1 MAQFFIHRPIFAWVI
16 ALVIMLAGIL
26 TLTKMPI
33 AQYPTIAPPTVT
45 ISATYPGASA
55 STVENTVTQII
66 EQQMNGL
73 DGLRYIS
80 SNSAGNGQASIQL
93 NFEQG
98 VDPDIAQV
106 QVQNKLQSATALLPE
121 DVQRQGVKVTKS
133 GASFLQVLAF
143 YSESD
148 SLSADDIKDY
158 VNSNISEPLS
168 RVAGVGEVQV
178 FGGSYAMRIW
188 LDPAK
193 LTSLGITPSDVAAAI
208 RAQNSQVAVGQLGG
222 APSIEGQVLNATVN
236 AQSMLT
242 TPEQFKNIFLRNT
255 SDGAQVRLGDV
266 ARVELGADTYQ
277 FDSKFNGKPA
287 GGVAIKLATGANAL
301 DTSEAVEA
309 RMVELR
315 KNYPTGMKDK
325 LAFDTTPFIKISIE
339 SVVHTLIEAII
350 LVFFVM
356 FLFLQNWRATII
368 PTMAVPVVVLG
379 TFAIINIFGFSIN
392 TLTMFAMVLAIG
404 LLVDDAIVVV
414 ENVERVMQED
424 HLDPVA
430 ATELSMKQI
439 TGALIGMTS
448 VLTAVFVPMSFF
460 GGTTGVIYRQFS
472 ITLVTAMVLSLV
484 VAVTFTPAL
493 CATILKQHNPNKK
506 PSNNIFA
513 RFFRW
518 FNAAF
523 DRTAEKYQTGVNFM
537 THHKLFSGIV
547 YAAVIGV
554 LVVLFKMLPSSFLPE
569 EDQGVVM
576 TLVQLPP
583 NATLDR
589 TDKVINTMTHYFME
603 NEKASVESVFSV
615 SGFSFTGIGQNAGLA
630 FVKLKDWEKRTTPEQ
645 QIGSLIQRGMAL
657 NMIAKDASYV
667 MPLQLPAM
675 PELGVTA
682 GFNFQ
687 LKASAGQSHEQLL
700 AARNTILGLAAQDKR
715 LAGVRPN
722 GQEDT
727 PQYQINIDQAQAGA
741 MGVSIADI
749 NSTMSMAWGGSYIN
763 DFIDR
768 GRVKKV
774 YVQGE
779 AHARMMPEDLNKWY
793 VRNNKGE
800 MIPFS
805 SFATGT
811 WTYGSPRLERY
822 NGIASMNIQG
832 SPAPGT
838 SSGDAML
845 AMEEIVAKLPSMGL
859 QGFDYEWTGLSL
871 EERES
876 GSQAP
881 FLYALSLLIVFLCL
895 AALYESWSVPFSILL
910 VVPLGV
916 VGAIILTMFG
926 HTGLFGGI
934 TLFGRTYFAP
944 DANLSNNIYF
954 QVALI
959 AVIGLSAK
967 NAILIVEF
975 AKELQEK
982 GESLFD
988 ATLHAAKMRLRP
1000 IIMTTLAFG
1009 FGVLPLALS
1018 SGAGAGSQHSVG
1030 YGVLGGVITSTLL
1043 GIFFIPVFFV
1053 WVRSIFKYKPKNQ
1066 NLQEHKS

>member
-16 ALVIMLAGIL
+16 ALVIMLAGVI
-26 TLTKMPI
+26 TLTNMPV

-55 STVENTVTQII
+55 QTVENTVTQII

-80 SNSAGNGQASIQL
+80 SNSAGNGQASINL

-98 VDPDIAQV
+98 IDPDIAQV

-133 GASFLQVLAF
+133 GASFMQVVAF
-143 YSESD
+143 YSPDE
-148 SLSADDIKDY
+148 SLSASDIKDY

-193 LTSLGITPSDVAAAI
+193 MTSLQITPSDVATAI
-208 RAQNSQVAVGQLGG
+208 NAQNSQVAVGQLGG
-222 APSIEGQVLNATVN
+222 APSIQGQVLNATVN
-236 AQSMLT
+236 AQSMLQ
-242 TPEQFKNIFLRNT
+242 TPEQFRNIFLKNT
-255 SDGAQVRLGDV
+255 ASGAQVRLSDV
-266 ARVELGADTYQ
+266 ARVELGSDNYQ

-301 DTSEAVEA
+301 DTAAAVEK
-309 RMVELR
+309 RLSELR
-315 KNYPTGMKDK
+315 KNYPNGLKDQ
-325 LAFDTTPFIKISIE
+325 LAYDTTPFIELSIK
-339 SVVHTLIEAII
+339 SVVKTLIEAII
-350 LVFFVM
+350 LVFIVM

-368 PTMAVPVVVLG
+368 PTLAVPVVVLG
-379 TFAIINIFGFSIN
+379 TFAVINIFGFSIN

-414 ENVERVMQED
+414 ENVERVMQEE
-424 HLDPVA
+424 HLDPVV
-430 ATELSMKQI
+430 ATEKSMQQI
-439 TGALIGMTS
+439 SGALVGITS
-448 VLTAVFVPMSFF
+448 VLTAVFVPMAFF

-472 ITLVTAMVLSLV
+472 ITLVTAMILSLI
-484 VAVTFTPAL
+484 VALTFTPAL
-493 CATILKQHNPNKK
+493 CATLLKQHDANK
-506 PSNNIFA
+506 PESNNIFA

-518 FNAAF
+518 FNNSF
-523 DRTAEKYQTGVNFM
+523 EKLSVKYQGGVNRM
-537 THHKLFSGIV
+537 THHKVFSGVV
-547 YAAVIGV
+547 YLLVIAG
-554 LVVLFKMLPSSFLPE
+554 LVGLYKALPSSFLPD

-583 NATLDR
+583 SASLER
-589 TDKVINTMTHYFME
+589 TDKVITTMTDYFM
-603 NEKASVESVFSV
+603 NKEKEHVESIFTV
-615 SGFSFTGIGQNAGLA
+615 SGFSFTGVGQNAGLA
-630 FVKLKDWEKRTTPEQ
+630 FIKLKDWSERTTPES
-645 QIGSLIQRGMAL
+645 QIGAIIQRGMAL
-657 NMIAKDASYV
+657 NMIVKDASYI

-675 PELGVTA
+675 PELGVSA
-682 GFNFQ
+682 GFDIQ
-687 LKASAGQSHEQLL
+687 LKDASGQGHEKLI
-700 AARNTILGLAAQDKR
+700 AARNAILGMAAQDKR
-715 LAGVRPN
+715 LTGVRPN

-727 PQYQINIDQAQAGA
+727 PQYQISIDQAQAGA

-749 NSTMSMAWGGSYIN
+749 NTTMSMAWGGTYIN
-763 DFIDR
+763 DFVDR

-779 AHARMMPEDLNKWY
+779 ANARMMPEDLNKWY
-793 VRNNKGE
+793 VRNSSGT
-800 MIPFS
+800 MVPFS
-805 SFATGT
+805 AFATGE

-822 NGIASMNIQG
+822 NGVSSVNIQG
-832 SPAPGT
+832 TPAPGV
-838 SSGDAML
+838 SSGDAMI
-845 AMEEIVAKLPSMGL
+845 AMEEIIGKLPSMGL
-859 QGFDYEWTGLSL
+859 DGFDYEWTGLSL
-871 EERES
+871 EERDS
-876 GSQAP
+876 GSQTGP
-881 FLYALSLLIVFLCL
+881 LLILSMLIVFLCL
-895 AALYESWSVPFSILL
+895 SALYESWSIPVSVLL
-910 VVPLGV
+910 VVPLGII
-916 VGAIILTMFG
+916 GAFTLTWLGMIIKG
-926 HTGLFGGI
+926 D
-934 TLFGRTYFAP
+934 P
-944 DANLSNNIYF
+944 NLSFNIYF
-954 QVALI
+954 QVAI
-959 AVIGLSAK
+959 VAVIGLSAK

-982 GESLFD
+982 GEDLFD

-1018 SGAGAGSQHSVG
+1018 AGAGAGSQHSVG
-1030 YGVLGGVITSTLL
+1030 YGVLGGVISSTLL

-1053 WVRSIFKYKPKNQ
+1053 WIRSIFKYKPKKQNNQ
-1066 NLQEHKS
+1066 EQTS

>member
-26 TLTKMPI
+26 TLTKMPV
-33 AQYPTIAPPTVT
+33 AQYPTISPPSVT

-55 STVENTVTQII
+55 QTVENTVTQII

-80 SNSAGNGQASIQL
+80 SNSAGNGQASINL

-98 VDPDIAQV
+98 IDPDIAQV

-121 DVQRQGVKVTKS
+121 DVQRQGLKVTKS
-133 GASFLQVLAF
+133 GASFMQVLAF
-143 YSESD
+143 YSPD
-148 SLSADDIKDY
+148 GSLSAADIKDY

-193 LTSLGITPSDVAAAI
+193 MTSLQITPSDVATAI
-208 RAQNSQVAVGQLGG
+208 NAQNSQVAVGQLGG
-222 APSIEGQVLNATVN
+222 APSVQGQVLNATVN
-236 AQSMLT
+236 AQSMLQ
-242 TPEQFKNIFLRNT
+242 TPEQFRNIFLKNT
-255 SDGAQVRLGDV
+255 ASGAQVRLGDV
-266 ARVELGADTYQ
+266 ARVELGSDNYQ
-277 FDSKFNGKPA
+277 FDSKFNGKAA

-301 DTSEAVEA
+301 DTAAAVEK
-309 RMVELR
+309 RLSELR
-315 KNYPTGMKDK
+315 KNYPNGLKDQ
-325 LAFDTTPFIKISIE
+325 LAYDTTPFIKLSIE
-339 SVVHTLIEAII
+339 SVVHTLIEAVV
-350 LVFFVM
+350 LVFIVM

-368 PTMAVPVVVLG
+368 PTLAVPVVVLG
-379 TFAIINIFGFSIN
+379 TFAVINIFGFSIN

-414 ENVERVMQED
+414 ENVERVMQEE

-430 ATELSMKQI
+430 ATEKSMQQI
-439 TGALIGMTS
+439 SGALVGITS
-448 VLTAVFVPMSFF
+448 VLTAVFVPMAFF
-460 GGTTGVIYRQFS
+460 AGTTGVIYRQFS
-472 ITLVTAMVLSLV
+472 ITLVTAMILSLI
-484 VAVTFTPAL
+484 VALTFTPAL
-493 CATILKQHNPNKK
+493 CATLLKQHDPNKAE
-506 PSNNIFA
+506 SNNIFA

-518 FNAAF
+518 FNSSF
-523 DRTAEKYQTGVNFM
+523 EKLSVKYQGGVNRM
-537 THHKLFSGIV
+537 THHKVFSGVV
-547 YAAVIGV
+547 YLLVIAG
-554 LVVLFKMLPSSFLPE
+554 LVGLYKALPSSFLPD

-583 NATLDR
+583 SASLER
-589 TDKVINTMTHYFME
+589 TDKVITTMTDYFM
-603 NEKASVESVFSV
+603 NKEKEHVESIFTV
-615 SGFSFTGIGQNAGLA
+615 SGFSFTGVGQNAGLA
-630 FVKLKDWEKRTTPEQ
+630 FIKLKDWSERTTPES
-645 QIGSLIQRGMAL
+645 QIGAIIQRGMAL
-657 NMIAKDASYV
+657 NMIVKDASYI

-675 PELGVTA
+675 PELGVSA
-682 GFNFQ
+682 GFDIQ
-687 LKASAGQSHEQLL
+687 LKDASGQGHEKLI
-700 AARNTILGLAAQDKR
+700 AARNAILGMAAQDKR

-727 PQYQINIDQAQAGA
+727 PQYQISIDQAQAGA

-749 NSTMSMAWGGSYIN
+749 NTTMSMAWGGSYIN
-763 DFIDR
+763 DFVDR

-779 AHARMMPEDLNKWY
+779 ANARMMPEDLNKWY
-793 VRNNKGE
+793 VRNSSGT
-800 MIPFS
+800 MVPFS
-805 SFATGT
+805 AFATGE

-822 NGIASMNIQG
+822 NGVSSVNIQG
-832 SPAPGT
+832 TPAPGV

-845 AMEEIVAKLPSMGL
+845 AMEEIIGKLPSMGL

-871 EERES
+871 EERDS
-876 GSQAP
+876 GNQTAP
-881 FLYALSLLIVFLCL
+881 LLVLSMLIVFLCL
-895 AALYESWSVPFSILL
+895 AALYESWSIPVSVLL
-910 VVPLGV
+910 VVPLGIL
-916 VGAIILTMFG
+916 GAFALTWLGMIIKG
-926 HTGLFGGI
+926 D
-934 TLFGRTYFAP
+934 P
-944 DANLSNNIYF
+944 NLSFNIYF
-954 QVALI
+954 QVAI
-959 AVIGLSAK
+959 VAVIGLSAK

-975 AKELQEK
+975 AKELQEQ
-982 GESLFD
+982 GEDLFD

-1018 SGAGAGSQHSVG
+1018 TGAGAGSQHSVG
-1030 YGVLGGVITSTLL
+1030 FGVLGGVISSTLL

-1053 WVRSIFKYKPKNQ
+1053 WIRSIFKYKPKKQNNQ
-1066 NLQEHKS
+1066 EQTS

>member
-26 TLTKMPI
+26 TLSNMPI

-55 STVENTVTQII
+55 ETVENTVTQII

-80 SNSAGNGQASIQL
+80 SNSAGNGSASIAL

-121 DVQRQGVKVTKS
+121 DVQRQGVRVTKS

-143 YSESD
+143 YSPDGSM
-148 SLSADDIKDY
+148 SANDIKDY

-193 LTSLGITPSDVAAAI
+193 MASLQVTPSDIATAI
-208 RAQNSQVAVGQLGG
+208 RTQNAQVAVGQLGG
-222 APSIEGQVLNATVN
+222 APAIEGQVLNATVT
-236 AQSMLT
+236 AQSLLQ
-242 TPEQFKNIFLRNT
+242 TPEQFSNIFLKNT
-255 SDGAQVRLGDV
+255 ASGAQVRLGDV
-266 ARVELGADTYQ
+266 ARVELGADNYQ

-301 DTSEAVEA
+301 DTAQAVEE
-309 RMVELR
+309 RLKLLR
-315 KNYPTGMKDK
+315 PNYPQGMVDQ
-325 LAFDTTPFIKISIE
+325 LAFDTTPFIELSIK
-339 SVVHTLIEAII
+339 SVVKTLIEAII
-350 LVFFVM
+350 LVFLVM

-379 TFAIINIFGFSIN
+379 TFAVINMFGFSIN

-414 ENVERVMQED
+414 ENVERVMVEE

-430 ATELSMKQI
+430 ATEKSMKQI
-439 TGALIGMTS
+439 SGALIGITS
-448 VLTAVFVPMSFF
+448 VLSAVFVPMAFF

-472 ITLVTAMVLSLV
+472 VTLVTAMVLSLI
-484 VAVTFTPAL
+484 VALTFTPAL
-493 CATILKQHNPNKK
+493 CATMLKQHDPNK
-506 PSNNIFA
+506 PESNGLFA

-518 FNAAF
+518 FNRSF
-523 DRTAEKYQTGVNFM
+523 DKVSVKYQGGVNRM
-537 THHKLFSGIV
+537 THSKIFSGII
-547 YAAVIGV
+547 YGAV
-554 LVVLFKMLPSSFLPE
+554 LVVIVLLFQKLPSSFLPD

-583 NATLDR
+583 NASLER
-589 TDKVINTMTHYFME
+589 TDKVVSTMTNYFLE
-603 NEKASVESVFSV
+603 NEKEHVESVFSV
-615 SGFSFTGIGQNAGLA
+615 AGFSFTGVGQNAGLA
-630 FVKLKDWEKRTTPEQ
+630 FIKLKDWSERTSPESQ
-645 QIGSLIQRGMAL
+645 VGAIIQRGMAL
-657 NMIAKDASYV
+657 NMIVKDASYI

-675 PELGVTA
+675 PELGVSA
-682 GFNFQ
+682 GFNLQ
-687 LKASAGQSHEQLL
+687 LKDASGQGHEKLTM
-700 AARNTILGLAAQDKR
+700 ARNIILGEAAKDPR

-727 PQYQINIDQAQAGA
+727 PQYRVIVDHAQAGA
-741 MGVSIADI
+741 LGVSIAEI
-749 NSTMSMAWGGSYIN
+749 NSTMGMAWGGSYIN

-779 AHARMMPEDLNKWY
+779 AGSRMMPEDLDQWY
-793 VRNNKGE
+793 VRNNRGE
-800 MIPFS
+800 MVPFS
-805 SFATGT
+805 AFATGE

-822 NGIASMNIQG
+822 NGVSSMNIQG
-832 SPAPGT
+832 TPAPGV
-838 SSGDAML
+838 SSGDAMV
-845 AMEEIVAKLPSMGL
+845 AMEEIIAKLPDMGL

-876 GSQAP
+876 GDQAP

-895 AALYESWSVPFSILL
+895 AALYESWSIPFSVLL
-910 VVPLGV
+910 VVPLGI
-916 VGAIILTMFG
+916 VGALFLTFSGMV
-926 HTGLFGGI
+926 LFQN
-934 TLFGRTYFAP
+934 P
-944 DANLSNNIYF
+944 NLSNNIYF
-954 QVALI
+954 QVAII

-982 GESLFD
+982 GEDLFE

-1030 YGVLGGVITSTLL
+1030 YGVLGGVISSTLL
-1043 GIFFIPVFFV
+1043 GIFFIPVFYV
-1053 WVRSIFKYKPKNQ
+1053 WIRSIFKYKPKQQ
-1066 NLQEHKS
+1066 NHQEHVS

>member
-26 TLTKMPI
+26 TLTKMPV

-55 STVENTVTQII
+55 QTVENTVTQII

-80 SNSAGNGQASIQL
+80 SNSAGNGQASINL

-98 VDPDIAQV
+98 IDPDIAQV

-133 GASFLQVLAF
+133 GASFMQVLAF
-143 YSESD
+143 YSPD
-148 SLSADDIKDY
+148 GSLSAADIKDY

-168 RVAGVGEVQV
+168 RVAGVGELQV

-193 LTSLGITPSDVAAAI
+193 MTSLQVTPTDIAAAI
-208 RAQNSQVAVGQLGG
+208 NAQNSQVAVGQLGG
-222 APSIEGQVLNATVN
+222 APSVQGQVLNATVN
-236 AQSMLT
+236 AQSMLQ
-242 TPEQFKNIFLRNT
+242 TPEQFRNIFLKNT
-255 SDGAQVRLGDV
+255 ASGAQVRLGDV
-266 ARVELGADTYQ
+266 ARVELGSDNYQ
-277 FDSKFNGKPA
+277 FDSKFNGKAA

-301 DTSEAVEA
+301 DTAAAVEE
-309 RMVELR
+309 RLNELR
-315 KNYPTGMKDK
+315 KNYPDGLKDQ
-325 LAFDTTPFIKISIE
+325 LAYDTTPFIKLSIE
-339 SVVHTLIEAII
+339 SVVHTLIEAVV
-350 LVFFVM
+350 LVFIVM

-368 PTMAVPVVVLG
+368 PTLAVPVVVLG
-379 TFAIINIFGFSIN
+379 TFAVINIFGFSIN

-414 ENVERVMQED
+414 ENVERVMQEE

-430 ATELSMKQI
+430 ATEKSMQQI
-439 TGALIGMTS
+439 SGALVGITS
-448 VLTAVFVPMSFF
+448 VLTAVFVPMAFF
-460 GGTTGVIYRQFS
+460 AGTTGVIYRQFS
-472 ITLVTAMVLSLV
+472 ITLVTAMILSLI
-484 VAVTFTPAL
+484 VALTFTPAL
-493 CATILKQHNPNKK
+493 CATLLKQHDANK
-506 PSNNIFA
+506 PESNNIFA

-518 FNAAF
+518 FNSSF
-523 DRTAEKYQTGVNFM
+523 EKLSVKYQGGVNRM
-537 THHKLFSGIV
+537 THHKVFSGVV
-547 YAAVIGV
+547 YLLVIAG
-554 LVVLFKMLPSSFLPE
+554 LVGLYKALPSSFLPD

-583 NATLDR
+583 SASLER
-589 TDKVINTMTHYFME
+589 TDKVITTMTDYFM
-603 NEKASVESVFSV
+603 NKEKEHVESIFTV
-615 SGFSFTGIGQNAGLA
+615 SGFSFTGVGQNAGLA
-630 FVKLKDWEKRTTPEQ
+630 FIKLKDWSERTTPES
-645 QIGSLIQRGMAL
+645 QIGAIIQRGMAL
-657 NMIAKDASYV
+657 NMIVKDASYI

-675 PELGVTA
+675 PELGVSA
-682 GFNFQ
+682 GFNIQ
-687 LKASAGQSHEQLL
+687 LKDASGQGHEKLI
-700 AARNTILGLAAQDKR
+700 AARNAILGMAAQDKR

-749 NSTMSMAWGGSYIN
+749 NTTMSMAWGGTYIN
-763 DFIDR
+763 DFVDR

-779 AHARMMPEDLNKWY
+779 ANTRMMPEDLNKWY
-793 VRNNKGE
+793 VRNSSGT
-800 MIPFS
+800 MVPFS
-805 SFATGT
+805 AFATGE

-822 NGIASMNIQG
+822 NGVSSVNIQG
-832 SPAPGT
+832 TPAPGV

-845 AMEEIVAKLPSMGL
+845 AMEEIIGKLPSMGL

-871 EERES
+871 EERDS
-876 GSQAP
+876 GNQTAP
-881 FLYALSLLIVFLCL
+881 LLVLSMLIVFLCL
-895 AALYESWSVPFSILL
+895 AALYESWSIPVSVLL
-910 VVPLGV
+910 VVPLGIL
-916 VGAIILTMFG
+916 GAFALTWLGMIIKG
-926 HTGLFGGI
+926 D
-934 TLFGRTYFAP
+934 P
-944 DANLSNNIYF
+944 NLSFNIYF
-954 QVALI
+954 QVAI
-959 AVIGLSAK
+959 VAVIGLSAK

-975 AKELQEK
+975 AKELQEQ
-982 GESLFD
+982 GEDLFD

-1018 SGAGAGSQHSVG
+1018 TGAGAGSQHSVG
-1030 YGVLGGVITSTLL
+1030 FGVLGGVISSTLL

-1053 WVRSIFKYKPKNQ
+1053 WIRSIFKYKPKKQNNQ
-1066 NLQEHKS
+1066 EQTS

>member
-26 TLTKMPI
+26 TLSNMPI

-55 STVENTVTQII
+55 ETVENTVTQII

-80 SNSAGNGQASIQL
+80 SNSAGNGSASIAL

-121 DVQRQGVKVTKS
+121 DVQRQGVRVTKS

-143 YSESD
+143 YSPDGSM
-148 SLSADDIKDY
+148 SANDIKDY

-193 LTSLGITPSDVAAAI
+193 MASLQVTPSDIATAI
-208 RAQNSQVAVGQLGG
+208 RTQNAQVAVGQLGG
-222 APSIEGQVLNATVN
+222 APAIEGQVLNATVT
-236 AQSMLT
+236 AQSLLQ
-242 TPEQFKNIFLRNT
+242 TPEQFSNIFLKNT
-255 SDGAQVRLGDV
+255 ASGAQVRLGDV
-266 ARVELGADTYQ
+266 ARVELGADNYQ

-301 DTSEAVEA
+301 DTAQAVEE
-309 RMVELR
+309 RLKLLR
-315 KNYPTGMKDK
+315 PNYPQGMVDQ
-325 LAFDTTPFIKISIE
+325 LAFDTTPFIELSIK
-339 SVVHTLIEAII
+339 SVVKTLIEAII
-350 LVFFVM
+350 LVFLVM

-379 TFAIINIFGFSIN
+379 TFAVINMFGFSIN

-414 ENVERVMQED
+414 ENVERVMVEE

-430 ATELSMKQI
+430 ATEKSMKQI
-439 TGALIGMTS
+439 SGALIGITS
-448 VLTAVFVPMSFF
+448 VLSAVFVPMAFF

-472 ITLVTAMVLSLV
+472 VTLVTAMVLSLI
-484 VAVTFTPAL
+484 VALTFTPAL
-493 CATILKQHNPNKK
+493 CATMLKQHDPNK
-506 PSNNIFA
+506 PESNGLFA

-518 FNAAF
+518 FNRSF
-523 DRTAEKYQTGVNFM
+523 DKMSVKYQGGVNRM
-537 THHKLFSGIV
+537 THSKIFSGII
-547 YAAVIGV
+547 YGAV
-554 LVVLFKMLPSSFLPE
+554 LVVIVLLFQKLPSSFLPD

-583 NATLDR
+583 NATLER
-589 TDKVINTMTHYFME
+589 TDATMTSMTNFFRE
-603 NEKASVESVFSV
+603 NEKEHVQSVFSV
-615 SGFSFTGIGQNAGLA
+615 SGFSFSGVGQNAGMA
-630 FVKLKDWEKRTTPEQ
+630 FIKLKDWSERTSPESQ
-645 QIGSLIQRGMAL
+645 VGAIIQRGMAL
-657 NMIAKDASYV
+657 NMIVKDASYI

-675 PELGVTA
+675 PELGVSA
-682 GFNFQ
+682 GFNLQ
-687 LKASAGQSHEQLL
+687 LKAASGQSHDQLL
-700 AARNTILGLAAQDKR
+700 AARNTILGLAAQDSR

-722 GQEDT
+722 GQEDN
-727 PQYQINIDQAQAGA
+727 PQYRVIVDHAQAGA
-741 MGVSIADI
+741 LGVSVAEI
-749 NSTMSMAWGGSYIN
+749 NSTMGIAWGGSYIN

-779 AHARMMPEDLNKWY
+779 AGSRMMPEDLDQWY
-793 VRNNKGE
+793 VRNNRGE
-800 MIPFS
+800 MVPFS
-805 SFATGT
+805 AFATGE

-822 NGIASMNIQG
+822 NGVSSMNIQG
-832 SPAPGT
+832 TPAPGV
-838 SSGDAML
+838 SSGDAMV
-845 AMEEIVAKLPSMGL
+845 AMEEIIAKLPDMGL

-876 GSQAP
+876 GDQAP

-895 AALYESWSVPFSILL
+895 AALYESWSIPFSVLL
-910 VVPLGV
+910 VVPLGI
-916 VGAIILTMFG
+916 VGALFLTFSGMV
-926 HTGLFGGI
+926 LFQN
-934 TLFGRTYFAP
+934 P
-944 DANLSNNIYF
+944 NLSNNIYF
-954 QVALI
+954 QVAII

-982 GESLFD
+982 GEDLFE

-1030 YGVLGGVITSTLL
+1030 YGVLGGVISSTLL
-1043 GIFFIPVFFV
+1043 GIFFILVFYV
-1053 WVRSIFKYKPKNQ
+1053 WIRSIFKYKPKQQ
-1066 NLQEHKS
+1066 NHQEHVS

>member
-55 STVENTVTQII
+55 QTVENTVTQII

-98 VDPDIAQV
+98 IDPDIAQV

-133 GASFLQVLAF
+133 GASFLQVVAF
-143 YSESD
+143 YSPD
-148 SLSADDIKDY
+148 GSLSGSDIKDY

-168 RVAGVGEVQV
+168 RVAGVGEIQV

-193 LTSLGITPSDVAAAI
+193 LNSYQLTPSDISTAL
-208 RAQNSQVAVGQLGG
+208 RAQNAQVAVGQLGG
-222 APSIEGQVLNATVN
+222 APAVSGQVLNATVN
-236 AQSMLT
+236 AQSLLQ
-242 TPEQFKNIFLRNT
+242 TPEQFRNIFLKNT
-255 SDGAQVRLGDV
+255 STGAKVLLKDV
-266 ARVELGADTYQ
+266 ARVELGSDNYQ

-287 GGVAIKLATGANAL
+287 GGVAIKLATGSNAL
-301 DTSEAVEA
+301 DTAQAVEA
-309 RMVELR
+309 RLVELR
-315 KNYPTGMKDK
+315 KNYPAGLKDQ
-325 LAFDTTPFIKISIE
+325 LAYDTTPFIKLSIE
-339 SVVHTLIEAII
+339 SVVHTLIEAVV
-350 LVFFVM
+350 LVFIVM

-368 PTMAVPVVVLG
+368 PTLAVPVVVLG
-379 TFAIINIFGFSIN
+379 TFAVINIFGFSIN

-414 ENVERVMQED
+414 ENVERVMSEE
-424 HLDPVA
+424 HTDPVT
-430 ATELSMKQI
+430 ATEHSMQQI
-439 TGALIGMTS
+439 SGALIGITS
-448 VLTAVFVPMSFF
+448 VLSAVFVPMAFF

-472 ITLVTAMVLSLV
+472 ITLVTAMVLSLL
-484 VAVTFTPAL
+484 VALTFTPAL
-493 CATILKQHNPNKK
+493 CATLLKQHDPNKK
-506 PSNNIFA
+506 ESNNIFA

-518 FNAAF
+518 FNRTF
-523 DRTAEKYQTGVNFM
+523 DRLSHGYQNGVNRM
-537 THHKLFSGIV
+537 LHHKVLSGIL
-547 YAAVIGV
+547 YAAIFGI
-554 LVVLFKMLPSSFLPE
+554 LVLFFVKLPSSFLPE
-569 EDQGVVM
+569 EDQGVVL

-583 NATLDR
+583 NASLDR
-589 TDKVINTMTHYFME
+589 TGKVIDTMTNYFL
-603 NEKASVESVFSV
+603 NKEKDSVESIFTVA
-615 SGFSFTGIGQNAGLA
+615 GFSFTGVGQNAGLA
-630 FVKLKDWEKRTTPEQ
+630 FVKLKDWSARTTPET
-645 QIGSLIQRGMAL
+645 QIGNIIQRGMAL
-657 NMIAKDASYV
+657 NMIVKDASYI

-682 GFNFQ
+682 GFNLQ
-687 LKASAGQSHEQLL
+687 LKDASGQGHDKLI
-700 AARNTILGLAAQDKR
+700 AARNAVLGMASQDKR
-715 LAGVRPN
+715 LMGVRPN

-749 NSTMSMAWGGSYIN
+749 NNTMSIAWGGSYVN
-763 DFIDR
+763 DFVDR

-774 YVQGE
+774 YVQGDSQS
-779 AHARMMPEDLNKWY
+779 RMMPEDLNKWY
-793 VRNNKGE
+793 VRNSAGQ
-800 MIPFS
+800 MVPFS
-805 SFATGT
+805 AFATGE

-822 NGIASMNIQG
+822 NGVSSVNIQG
-832 SPAPGT
+832 SPAAGV
-838 SSGDAML
+838 SSGDSMK
-845 AMEEIVAKLPSMGL
+845 AMEEIVNKLPSMGL

-876 GSQAP
+876 GAQAP

-895 AALYESWSVPFSILL
+895 AALYESWSIPFSVLL

-916 VGAIILTMFG
+916 VGAVLLTYLGMVIKG
-926 HTGLFGGI
+926 D
-934 TLFGRTYFAP
+934 P
-944 DANLSNNIYF
+944 NLSNNIYF
-954 QVALI
+954 QVAMI

-982 GESLFD
+982 GEDLLE

-1009 FGVLPLALS
+1009 FGVLPLALA

-1030 YGVLGGVITSTLL
+1030 YGVLGGVISSTLL
-1043 GIFFIPVFFV
+1043 GIFFIPIFFV
-1053 WVRSIFKYKPKNQ
+1053 WIRGVFKYKPKTVN
-1066 NLQEHKS
+1066 NQEHRS

>member
-26 TLTKMPI
+26 TLTKMPV

-55 STVENTVTQII
+55 QTVENTVTQII

-80 SNSAGNGQASIQL
+80 SDSAGNGQASINL

-98 VDPDIAQV
+98 IDPDIAQV

-133 GASFLQVLAF
+133 GASFMQVVAF
-143 YSESD
+143 YSPDE
-148 SLSADDIKDY
+148 SLSAADIKDY
-158 VNSNISEPLS
+158 VNSNISESLS
-168 RVAGVGEVQV
+168 RVTGVGEVQV

-193 LTSLGITPSDVAAAI
+193 MTSLQVTPSDIAAALKT
-208 RAQNSQVAVGQLGG
+208 QNAQVAVGQLGG
-222 APSIEGQVLNATVN
+222 APAVQGQVLNATVN
-236 AQSMLT
+236 AQSMLQ
-242 TPEQFKNIFLRNT
+242 TPEQFKNIFLKNT
-255 SDGAQVRLGDV
+255 ASGAQVRLGDV
-266 ARVELGADTYQ
+266 ARVELGSDNYQ

-301 DTSEAVEA
+301 DTAAAVEE
-309 RMVELR
+309 RLSELR
-315 KNYPTGMKDK
+315 NNYPDGLKDK
-325 LAFDTTPFIKISIE
+325 LAYDTTPFVKLSIE
-339 SVVHTLIEAII
+339 SVVHTLIEAVI
-350 LVFFVM
+350 LVFIVM
-356 FLFLQNWRATII
+356 FLFLQNWRATVI
-368 PTMAVPVVVLG
+368 PTLAVPVVVLG
-379 TFAIINIFGFSIN
+379 TFAVINIFGFSIN

-414 ENVERVMQED
+414 ENVERVMQEE

-430 ATELSMKQI
+430 ATEKSMQQI
-439 TGALIGMTS
+439 SGALVGITS
-448 VLTAVFVPMSFF
+448 VLTAVFVPMAFF
-460 GGTTGVIYRQFS
+460 SGTTGVIYRQFS
-472 ITLVTAMVLSLV
+472 ITLVTAMILSLI
-484 VAVTFTPAL
+484 VALTFTPAL
-493 CATILKQHNPNKK
+493 CATLLKQHDPNK
-506 PSNNIFA
+506 PESNSIFA
-513 RFFRW
+513 RFFRG
-518 FNAAF
+518 FNSGF
-523 DRTAEKYQTGVNFM
+523 DKLAEKYQGGVNRM
-537 THHKLFSGIV
+537 THHKIFSGVI
-547 YAAVIGV
+547 YIAVIAS
-554 LVVLFKMLPSSFLPE
+554 LVGLYKVLPSSFLPE

-583 NATLDR
+583 SASLER
-589 TDKVINTMTHYFME
+589 TDKVITTMTDYFL
-603 NEKASVESVFSV
+603 NKEKEHVESIFTV
-615 SGFSFTGIGQNAGLA
+615 SGFSFTGVGQNAGLA
-630 FVKLKDWEKRTTPEQ
+630 FIKLKDWSERTTPES
-645 QIGSLIQRGMAL
+645 QIGAIIQRGMAL
-657 NMIAKDASYV
+657 NMIVKDASYI

-675 PELGVTA
+675 PELGVSS
-682 GFNFQ
+682 GFDIQ
-687 LKASAGQSHEQLL
+687 LKDVSGQGHEKLI
-700 AARNTILGLAAQDKR
+700 AARNAILGMASQDKR

-727 PQYQINIDQAQAGA
+727 PQYQITIDQAQAGA
-741 MGVSIADI
+741 MGVSVSDI
-749 NSTMSMAWGGSYIN
+749 NSTMSMAWGGAYIN
-763 DFIDR
+763 DFVDR

-779 AHARMMPEDLNKWY
+779 SDTRMMPEDLNKWY

-800 MIPFS
+800 MVPFS
-805 SFATGT
+805 AFATGQ

-822 NGIASMNIQG
+822 NGVSSVNIQG
-832 SPAPGT
+832 TPAPGV

-845 AMEEIVAKLPSMGL
+845 AMEEIIGKLPSMGL

-871 EERES
+871 EERDS
-876 GSQAP
+876 GNQTLP
-881 FLYALSLLIVFLCL
+881 LLILSMLIVFLCL
-895 AALYESWSVPFSILL
+895 SALYESWAIPVSVLL
-910 VVPLGV
+910 VVPLGI
-916 VGAIILTMFG
+916 VGAFTLTWLGMVIKG
-926 HTGLFGGI
+926 D
-934 TLFGRTYFAP
+934 P
-944 DANLSNNIYF
+944 NLSFNIYF
-954 QVALI
+954 QVAI
-959 AVIGLSAK
+959 VAVIGLSAK

-982 GESLFD
+982 GEDLFD

-1009 FGVLPLALS
+1009 FGVLPLALA

-1030 YGVLGGVITSTLL
+1030 YGVLGGVISSTLL

-1053 WVRSIFKYKPKNQ
+1053 WIRTIFKYKPKKQNNQ
-1066 NLQEHKS
+1066 EQTS

>member
-26 TLTKMPI
+26 TISKMPI

-55 STVENTVTQII
+55 ATVENTVTQII

-80 SNSAGNGQASIQL
+80 SNSAGNGQASIAL

-121 DVQRQGVKVTKS
+121 DVQRQGVRVTKS

-143 YSESD
+143 YSPDGSMT
-148 SLSADDIKDY
+148 ADDIKDY

-193 LTSLGITPSDVAAAI
+193 MASLQVTPSDIATAI
-208 RAQNSQVAVGQLGG
+208 RTQNAQVAVGQLGG
-222 APSIEGQVLNATVN
+222 APAVEGQVLNATVT
-236 AQSMLT
+236 AQSLLQ
-242 TPEQFKNIFLRNT
+242 TPEQFSNIFLKNT
-255 SDGAQVRLGDV
+255 TSGAQVRLGDV
-266 ARVELGADTYQ
+266 ARVELGADNYQ

-301 DTSEAVEA
+301 DTAQAVEE
-309 RMVELR
+309 RLEQLR
-315 KNYPTGMKDK
+315 PNYPQGMVDQ
-325 LAFDTTPFIKISIE
+325 LAFDTTPFIELSIK
-339 SVVHTLIEAII
+339 SVVKTLIEAII
-350 LVFFVM
+350 LVFLVM

-379 TFAIINIFGFSIN
+379 TFAVINVFGFSIN

-414 ENVERVMQED
+414 ENVERVMVEE
-424 HLDPVA
+424 HLDPVS
-430 ATELSMKQI
+430 ATEKSMKQI
-439 TGALIGMTS
+439 SGALIGITS
-448 VLTAVFVPMSFF
+448 VLSAVFVPMAFF

-472 ITLVTAMVLSLV
+472 ITLVTAMVLSLI
-484 VAVTFTPAL
+484 VALTFTPAL
-493 CATILKQHNPNKK
+493 CATLLKQHDPNK
-506 PSNNIFA
+506 PQSNSIFA

-518 FNAAF
+518 FNSSF
-523 DRTAEKYQTGVNFM
+523 DKVSVKYQGGVNRM
-537 THHKLFSGIV
+537 THSKIFSGVV
-547 YAAVIGV
+547 YA
-554 LVVLFKMLPSSFLPE
+554 VVLGIIVLLFQKLPSSFLPD

-583 NATLDR
+583 NATLER
-589 TDKVINTMTHYFME
+589 TDNVVNTMTNYFLE
-603 NEKASVESVFSV
+603 NEKEHVESVFSV
-615 SGFSFTGIGQNAGLA
+615 AGFSFTGVGQNAGLA
-630 FVKLKDWEKRTTPEQ
+630 FIKLKDWSERNSPEAQ
-645 QIGSLIQRGMAL
+645 VGAIIQRGMAL
-657 NMIAKDASYV
+657 NMIVKDASYI

-675 PELGVTA
+675 PELGVSA
-682 GFNFQ
+682 GFNLQ
-687 LKASAGQSHEQLL
+687 LKAASGQSHEQLL
-700 AARNTILGLAAQDKR
+700 AARNTILGLAAQDSR

-727 PQYQINIDQAQAGA
+727 PQYRVIVDHAQAGA
-741 MGVSIADI
+741 LGVSVAEI
-749 NSTMSMAWGGSYIN
+749 NSTMGIAWGGSYIN

-779 AHARMMPEDLNKWY
+779 AGSRMMPEDLNQWY
-793 VRNNKGE
+793 VRNNRGE
-800 MIPFS
+800 MVPFS
-805 SFATGT
+805 AFATGE

-822 NGIASMNIQG
+822 NGVSAMNIQG
-832 SPAPGT
+832 TPAPGV
-838 SSGDAML
+838 SSGDAMR
-845 AMEEIVAKLPSMGL
+845 AMEEIIAKLPEMGM

-876 GSQAP
+876 GAQAP

-895 AALYESWSVPFSILL
+895 AALYESWSIPFSVLL
-910 VVPLGV
+910 VIPLGI
-916 VGAIILTMFG
+916 VGALLLT
-926 HTGLFGGI
+926 FGGMI
-934 TLFGRTYFAP
+934 LFKDP
-944 DANLSNNIYF
+944 NLSNNIYF
-954 QVALI
+954 QVAII

-975 AKELQEK
+975 AKELQEQ
-982 GESLFD
+982 GEELFD

-1009 FGVLPLALS
+1009 FGVLPLALA

-1030 YGVLGGVITSTLL
+1030 YGVLGGVISSTLL
-1043 GIFFIPVFFV
+1043 GIFFIPVFYV
-1053 WVRSIFKYKPKNQ
+1053 WIRTVFKYKPKQQ
-1066 NLQEHKS
+1066 NKQEQTS

>member
-55 STVENTVTQII
+55 ATVENTVTQII

-93 NFEQG
+93 NFNQG

-133 GASFLQVLAF
+133 GASFLQVIAF
-143 YSESD
+143 YSPDS

-188 LDPAK
+188 MDPAK
-193 LTSLGITPSDVAAAI
+193 MASLQVTPSDIAAALKT
-208 RAQNSQVAVGQLGG
+208 QNAQVAVGQLGG
-222 APSIEGQVLNATVN
+222 APSVQGQVLNATVN
-236 AQSMLT
+236 AQSLLT
-242 TPEQFKNIFLRNT
+242 TPEEFKNIFLKNT
-255 SDGAQVRLGDV
+255 TSGAQVRLGDV
-266 ARVELGADTYQ
+266 ARVELGADNYQ

-301 DTSEAVEA
+301 DTAAAVEA
-309 RMVELR
+309 RLVDLR
-315 KNYPTGMKDK
+315 KNYPTGMQDK
-325 LAFDTTPFIKISIE
+325 LAFDTTPFIQLSIE
-339 SVVHTLIEAII
+339 SVVHTLVEAVI
-350 LVFFVM
+350 LVFLVM

-379 TFAIINIFGFSIN
+379 TFAVINVFGFSIN

-414 ENVERVMQED
+414 ENVERIMAEE
-424 HLDPVA
+424 HLDPVE
-430 ATELSMKQI
+430 ATEISMKQI
-439 TGALIGMTS
+439 SGALVGITS
-448 VLTAVFVPMSFF
+448 VLSAVFVPMAFMS
-460 GGTTGVIYRQFS
+460 GTTGVIYRQFS
-472 ITLVTAMVLSLV
+472 ITLVTAMILSLI
-484 VAVTFTPAL
+484 VALTFTPAL
-493 CATILKQHNPNKK
+493 CATILKQHDKNAA
-506 PSNNIFA
+506 PSNSLPA

-518 FNAAF
+518 FNETF
-523 DRTAEKYQTGVNFM
+523 DKVAGKYQNGVNRM
-537 THHKLFSGIV
+537 THHKLFSGLL
-547 YAAVIGV
+547 YGAVI
-554 LVVLFKMLPSSFLPE
+554 VVLGLLFTKLPSSFLPD

-589 TDKVINTMTHYFME
+589 TDKTISTMTDYFL
-603 NEKASVESVFSV
+603 NKEKDYVESVFSV
-615 SGFSFTGIGQNAGLA
+615 SGFSFTGVGQNAGLA
-630 FVKLKDWEKRTTPEQ
+630 FIKLKDWEERTTPEA
-645 QIGSLIQRGMAL
+645 QIGKIIQRGMAL
-657 NMIAKDASYV
+657 NMIVKDASYI

-682 GFNFQ
+682 GFNLQ
-687 LKASAGQSHEQLL
+687 LKDSSGLGHEQLL
-700 AARNTILGLAAQDKR
+700 NARNAILGMAAQDKR
-715 LAGVRPN
+715 LTGVRPN

-727 PQYQINIDQAQAGA
+727 PQYKIIVDQAQAGA
-741 MGVSIADI
+741 IGVSISEI
-749 NSTMSMAWGGSYIN
+749 NTTMGMAWGGSYIN
-763 DFIDR
+763 DFVDR

-779 AHARMMPEDLNKWY
+779 ADSRMMPEDLNKWY
-793 VRNNKGE
+793 VRNNQGT
-800 MIPFS
+800 MVPFS
-805 SFATGT
+805 AFATGE

-822 NGIASMNIQG
+822 NGISSMNIQG
-832 SPAPGT
+832 TPAPGV
-838 SSGDAML
+838 SSGDAMA
-845 AMEEIVAKLPSMGL
+845 AMEEIIAKLPSMGL
-859 QGFDYEWTGLSL
+859 KGFDYEWTGLSL

-876 GSQAP
+876 GAQAP
-881 FLYALSLLIVFLCL
+881 IIYALSLLIVFLCL
-895 AALYESWSVPFSILL
+895 AALYESWSIPFSVLL

-916 VGAIILTMFG
+916 VGAVALTFLGMV
-926 HTGLFGGI
+926 L
-934 TLFGRTYFAP
+934 LK
-944 DANLSNNIYF
+944 DSNLSNNIYF
-954 QVALI
+954 QVAI
-959 AVIGLSAK
+959 VAVIGLAAK

-982 GESLFD
+982 GEDLFE
-988 ATLHAAKMRLRP
+988 ATMHAARMRLRP

-1009 FGVLPLALS
+1009 FGVLPLALA

-1030 YGVLGGVITSTLL
+1030 YGVLGGVISSTLL
-1043 GIFFIPVFFV
+1043 GIFFIPVFYV
-1053 WVRSIFKYKPKNQ
+1053 WIRSIFKYKPKQQ
-1066 NLQEHKS
+1066 NNQEHTS

>member
-55 STVENTVTQII
+55 ETVENTVTQII

-80 SNSAGNGQASIQL
+80 SNSAGNGSSSISL

-121 DVQRQGVKVTKS
+121 DVQRQGVRVTKS

-143 YSESD
+143 YSPDGSMT
-148 SLSADDIKDY
+148 ADDIKDY

-193 LTSLGITPSDVAAAI
+193 MASLQVTPSDIATAI
-208 RAQNSQVAVGQLGG
+208 RTQNAQVAVGQLGG
-222 APSIEGQVLNATVN
+222 APAVEGQVLNATVT
-236 AQSMLT
+236 AQSLLQ
-242 TPEQFKNIFLRNT
+242 TPEQFSNIFLKNT
-255 SDGAQVRLGDV
+255 TSGAQVRLGDV
-266 ARVELGADTYQ
+266 ARVELGADNYQ

-301 DTSEAVEA
+301 DTAQAVEE
-309 RMVELR
+309 RLEQLR
-315 KNYPTGMKDK
+315 PNYPQGMVDQ
-325 LAFDTTPFIKISIE
+325 LAFDTTPFIELSIK
-339 SVVHTLIEAII
+339 SVVKTLIEAII
-350 LVFFVM
+350 LVFLVM

-379 TFAIINIFGFSIN
+379 TFAVINVFGFSIN

-414 ENVERVMQED
+414 ENVERVMVEE
-424 HLDPVA
+424 HLDPVS
-430 ATELSMKQI
+430 ATEKSMKQI
-439 TGALIGMTS
+439 SGALIGITS
-448 VLTAVFVPMSFF
+448 VLSAVFVPMAFF

-472 ITLVTAMVLSLV
+472 ITLVTAMVLSLI
-484 VAVTFTPAL
+484 VALTFTPAL
-493 CATILKQHNPNKK
+493 CATLLKQHDPNK
-506 PSNNIFA
+506 PQSNGIFA

-518 FNAAF
+518 FNSSF
-523 DRTAEKYQTGVNFM
+523 DKVSVKYQGGVNRM
-537 THHKLFSGIV
+537 THSKIFSGVV
-547 YAAVIGV
+547 YA
-554 LVVLFKMLPSSFLPE
+554 VVLGIIVLLFQKLPSSFLPD

-583 NATLDR
+583 NATLER
-589 TDKVINTMTHYFME
+589 TDKVVSTMTNYFLE
-603 NEKASVESVFSV
+603 NEKEHVESVFSV
-615 SGFSFTGIGQNAGLA
+615 AGFSFTGVGQNAGLA
-630 FVKLKDWEKRTTPEQ
+630 FIKLKDWSERNSPEAQ
-645 QIGSLIQRGMAL
+645 VGAIIQRGMAL
-657 NMIAKDASYV
+657 NMIVKDASYI

-675 PELGVTA
+675 PELGVSA
-682 GFNFQ
+682 GFNLQ
-687 LKASAGQSHEQLL
+687 LKAASGQSHEQLL
-700 AARNTILGLAAQDKR
+700 AARNTILGLAAQDSR

-727 PQYQINIDQAQAGA
+727 PQYRVIVDHAQAGA
-741 MGVSIADI
+741 LGVSVAEI
-749 NSTMSMAWGGSYIN
+749 NSTMGIAWGGSYIN

-779 AHARMMPEDLNKWY
+779 AGSRMMPEDLDQWY
-793 VRNNKGE
+793 VRNNRGE
-800 MIPFS
+800 MVPFS
-805 SFATGT
+805 AFATGE
-811 WTYGSPRLERY
+811 WVYGSPRLERY
-822 NGIASMNIQG
+822 NGVSSMNIQG
-832 SPAPGT
+832 TPAPGI
-838 SSGDAML
+838 SSGDAMV
-845 AMEEIVAKLPSMGL
+845 AMEEIIAKLPEMGL
-859 QGFDYEWTGLSL
+859 QGFDFEWTGLSL

-876 GSQAP
+876 GAQAP

-895 AALYESWSVPFSILL
+895 AALYESWSIPFSVLL
-910 VVPLGV
+910 VVPLGI
-916 VGAIILTMFG
+916 VGALLMTY
-926 HTGLFGGI
+926 GGMV
-934 TLFGRTYFAP
+934 LLQNP
-944 DANLSNNIYF
+944 NLSNNIYF
-954 QVALI
+954 QVAII
-959 AVIGLSAK
+959 AVIGLAAK

-975 AKELQEK
+975 AKELQEQ
-982 GESLFD
+982 GEELFD

-1009 FGVLPLALS
+1009 FGVLPLALA

-1030 YGVLGGVITSTLL
+1030 YGVLGGVISSTLL
-1043 GIFFIPVFFV
+1043 GIFFIPVFYV
-1053 WVRSIFKYKPKNQ
+1053 WIRSVFKYKPKQQNQ
-1066 NLQEHKS
+1066 EYKS

>member
-26 TLTKMPI
+26 TLTKMPV

-55 STVENTVTQII
+55 QTVENTVTQII

-80 SNSAGNGQASIQL
+80 SNSAGNGQASINL

-98 VDPDIAQV
+98 IDPDIAQV

-121 DVQRQGVKVTKS
+121 DVQRQGVRVTKS
-133 GASFLQVLAF
+133 GASFMQVVAF
-143 YSESD
+143 YSPD
-148 SLSADDIKDY
+148 GSLSASYIKDY

-168 RVAGVGEVQV
+168 RVAGVGEVTV

-193 LTSLGITPSDVAAAI
+193 LTSFNLTPSDVAAAI
-208 RAQNSQVAVGQLGG
+208 RSQNAQVAVGQLGG
-222 APSIEGQVLNATVN
+222 APAVQGQVLNATVN
-236 AQSMLT
+236 AQSMLQ
-242 TPEQFKNIFLRNT
+242 TPEQFKNIFLKNAA
-255 SDGAQVRLGDV
+255 DGAQVRLSDV
-266 ARVELGADTYQ
+266 ARVELGSDNYQ
-277 FDSKFNGKPA
+277 FDSKFNGNPA

-301 DTSEAVEA
+301 DTAAAVEK
-309 RMVELR
+309 RLSELR
-315 KNYPTGMKDK
+315 VNYPSGLKDK
-325 LAFDTTPFIKISIE
+325 LAYDTTPFIKLSIE
-339 SVVHTLIEAII
+339 SVVHTLIEAVV
-350 LVFFVM
+350 LVFIVM

-368 PTMAVPVVVLG
+368 PTLAVPVVVLG
-379 TFAIINIFGFSIN
+379 TFAVINIFGFSIN

-414 ENVERVMQED
+414 ENVERVMQEE
-424 HLDPVA
+424 HLEPVP
-430 ATELSMKQI
+430 ATEKSMGQI
-439 TGALIGMTS
+439 SGALIGITS
-448 VLTAVFVPMSFF
+448 VLTAVFVPMAFF

-472 ITLVTAMVLSLV
+472 ITLVTAMILSLI
-484 VAVTFTPAL
+484 VALTFTPAL
-493 CATILKQHNPNKK
+493 CATLLKQHDPNKEQ
-506 PSNNIFA
+506 SNSIFA
-513 RFFRW
+513 RFFRG
-518 FNAAF
+518 FNSGF
-523 DRTAEKYQTGVNFM
+523 EKLSEKYQGGVNRM
-537 THHKLFSGIV
+537 THHKLFSGVIYIV
-547 YAAVIGV
+547 VIAA
-554 LVVLFKMLPSSFLPE
+554 LVGLYKMLPSSFLPE

-583 NATLDR
+583 SASLER
-589 TDKVINTMTHYFME
+589 TDKVITTMTDYFL
-603 NEKASVESVFSV
+603 NKEKEHVESIFTV
-615 SGFSFTGIGQNAGLA
+615 SGFSFTGVGQNAGLA
-630 FVKLKDWEKRTTPEQ
+630 FIKLKDWSERTTPES
-645 QIGSLIQRGMAL
+645 QIGAIIQRGMAL
-657 NMIAKDASYV
+657 NMIVKDASYI

-675 PELGVTA
+675 PELGVSS
-682 GFNFQ
+682 GFNIQ
-687 LKASAGQSHEQLL
+687 LKDVSGQGHEKLI
-700 AARNTILGLAAQDKR
+700 AARNAILGMASQDKR

-727 PQYQINIDQAQAGA
+727 PQYKITVDQAQAGA
-741 MGVSIADI
+741 MGVSISDI

-763 DFIDR
+763 DFVDR

-779 AHARMMPEDLNKWY
+779 ADTRMMPEDLNKWY

-800 MIPFS
+800 MVPFS
-805 SFATGT
+805 AFAKGE

-822 NGIASMNIQG
+822 NGVSSVNIQG
-832 SPAPGT
+832 SPAPGV

-845 AMEEIVAKLPSMGL
+845 AMEEIIGKLPSMGL

-871 EERES
+871 EERDS
-876 GSQAP
+876 GNQTVP
-881 FLYALSLLIVFLCL
+881 LLILSLLIVFLCL
-895 AALYESWSVPFSILL
+895 SALYESWAIPISVLL
-910 VVPLGV
+910 VVPLGII
-916 VGAIILTMFG
+916 GAFTMTWLG
-926 HTGLFGGI
+926 MVIKGD
-934 TLFGRTYFAP
+934 P
-944 DANLSNNIYF
+944 NLSFNIYF
-954 QVALI
+954 QVAI
-959 AVIGLSAK
+959 VAVIGLSAK

-982 GESLFD
+982 GEELFE

-1009 FGVLPLALS
+1009 FGVLPLALA

-1030 YGVLGGVITSTLL
+1030 YGVLGGVISSTLL

-1053 WVRSIFKYKPKNQ
+1053 WIRSIFKYKPKTLNT
-1066 NLQEHKS
+1066 QEH

>member
-45 ISATYPGASA
+45 IAATYPGASA
-55 STVENTVTQII
+55 ATVENTVTQII

-80 SNSAGNGQASIQL
+80 SNSAGNGQASISL

-98 VDPDIAQV
+98 IDPDIAQV

-121 DVQRQGVKVTKS
+121 DVQRQGIKVTKS
-133 GASFLQVLAF
+133 GASFLQVIAF
-143 YSESD
+143 YSPDEG
-148 SLSADDIKDY
+148 LSADDIKDY

-193 LTSLGITPSDVAAAI
+193 LNSFQITPSDVAAAI
-208 RAQNSQVAVGQLGG
+208 RSQNSQVAVGQLGG
-222 APSIEGQVLNATVN
+222 APSVEGQVLNATVN
-236 AQSMLT
+236 AQSMLQ
-242 TPEQFKNIFLRNT
+242 TPEQFRNIFLKNT
-255 SDGAQVRLGDV
+255 ASGAQVRLSDV
-266 ARVELGADTYQ
+266 ARVELGADNYQ
-277 FDSKFNGKPA
+277 FDSKYNGKPA

-301 DTSEAVEA
+301 DTAKAVEA
-309 RMVELR
+309 RLVDLR
-315 KNYPTGMKDK
+315 KNYPTGMKDQ
-325 LAFDTTPFIKISIE
+325 LAFDTTPFIQLSIE
-339 SVVHTLIEAII
+339 SVVHTLVEAII
-350 LVFFVM
+350 LVFIVM

-368 PTMAVPVVVLG
+368 PTLAVPVVVLG
-379 TFAIINIFGFSIN
+379 TFAVINIFGFSIN

-430 ATELSMKQI
+430 ATEISMKQI
-439 TGALIGMTS
+439 SGALIGITS
-448 VLTAVFVPMSFF
+448 VLSAVFVPMAFF

-472 ITLVTAMVLSLV
+472 ITLVTAMVLSLI
-484 VAVTFTPAL
+484 VALTFTPAL
-493 CATILKQHNPNKK
+493 CATLLKQHDPNKE

-518 FNAAF
+518 FNTSF
-523 DRTAEKYQTGVNFM
+523 DKTAQKYQNGVNRM
-537 THHKLFSGIV
+537 THNKIFSGVV
-547 YAAVIGV
+547 YVAVIGV
-554 LVVLFKMLPSSFLPE
+554 LVVLFKILPSSFLPE

-589 TDKVINTMTHYFME
+589 TGKTIDTMTDYFM
-603 NEKASVESVFSV
+603 NKEKDTVQSVFSV
-615 SGFSFTGIGQNAGLA
+615 TGFSFTGVGQNAGLA
-630 FVKLKDWEKRTTPEQ
+630 FIRLKDWKDRTTSEQ
-645 QIGSLIQRGMAL
+645 QIGALIKRGMAL
-657 NMIAKDASYV
+657 NMIIKDASYV

-682 GFNFQ
+682 GFNLQ
-687 LKASAGQSHEQLL
+687 LKDAGGQGHDKLI
-700 AARNTILGLAAQDKR
+700 AARNAILGMASQDKR

-763 DFIDR
+763 DFVDR

-774 YVQGE
+774 YVQGQ
-779 AHARMMPEDLNKWY
+779 ANARMMPEDLNKWY
-793 VRNNKGE
+793 VRNNQGT
-800 MIPFS
+800 MVPFS
-805 SFATGT
+805 AFATGV

-822 NGIASMNIQG
+822 NGISSVNIQG
-832 SPAPGT
+832 TPAPGV
-838 SSGDAML
+838 SSGDAMK
-845 AMEEIVAKLPSMGL
+845 AMEEIIAKLPSMGL
-859 QGFDYEWTGLSL
+859 QGYDYEWTGLSL

-876 GSQAP
+876 GAQAP

-895 AALYESWSVPFSILL
+895 AALYESWSIPFSVLL

-916 VGAIILTMFG
+916 VGAMGLTWLGMTIKG
-926 HTGLFGGI
+926 D
-934 TLFGRTYFAP
+934 P
-944 DANLSNNIYF
+944 NLSNNIYF
-954 QVALI
+954 QVAII

-982 GESLFD
+982 GEELFD

-1009 FGVLPLALS
+1009 FGVLPLALA

-1030 YGVLGGVITSTLL
+1030 YGVLGGVISSTLL

-1053 WVRSIFKYKPKNQ
+1053 WIRSIFKYKPKKINT
-1066 NLQEHKS
+1066 QEQSS

>member
-26 TLTKMPI
+26 TLTKMPV

-55 STVENTVTQII
+55 QTVENTVTQII

-80 SNSAGNGQASIQL
+80 SNSAGNGQASINL

-98 VDPDIAQV
+98 IDPDIAQV

-121 DVQRQGVKVTKS
+121 DVQRQGVRVTKS
-133 GASFLQVLAF
+133 GASFMQVVAF
-143 YSESD
+143 YSPD
-148 SLSADDIKDY
+148 GSLSASDIKDY

-168 RVAGVGEVQV
+168 RVAGVGEVTV

-193 LTSLGITPSDVAAAI
+193 LTSFNLTPSDVAAAI
-208 RAQNSQVAVGQLGG
+208 RSQNAQVAVGQLGG
-222 APSIEGQVLNATVN
+222 APAVQGQVLNATVN
-236 AQSMLT
+236 AQSMLQ
-242 TPEQFKNIFLRNT
+242 TPEQFKNIFLKNAA
-255 SDGAQVRLGDV
+255 DGAQLRLSDV
-266 ARVELGADTYQ
+266 ARVELGSDNYQ
-277 FDSKFNGKPA
+277 FDSKFNGNPA

-301 DTSEAVEA
+301 DTAAAVEK
-309 RMVELR
+309 RLSELR
-315 KNYPTGMKDK
+315 VNYPSGLKDK
-325 LAFDTTPFIKISIE
+325 LAYDTTPFIKLSIE
-339 SVVHTLIEAII
+339 SVVHTLIEAVV
-350 LVFFVM
+350 LVFIVM

-368 PTMAVPVVVLG
+368 PTLAVPVVVLG
-379 TFAIINIFGFSIN
+379 TFAVINIFGFSIN

-414 ENVERVMQED
+414 ENVERVMQEE
-424 HLDPVA
+424 HLEPVP
-430 ATELSMKQI
+430 ATEKSMGQI
-439 TGALIGMTS
+439 SGALIGITS
-448 VLTAVFVPMSFF
+448 VLTAVFVPMAFF

-472 ITLVTAMVLSLV
+472 ITLVTAMILSLI
-484 VAVTFTPAL
+484 VALTFTPAL
-493 CATILKQHNPNKK
+493 CATLLKQHDPNKEQ
-506 PSNNIFA
+506 SNSIFA
-513 RFFRW
+513 RFFRG
-518 FNAAF
+518 FNSGF
-523 DRTAEKYQTGVNFM
+523 EKLSEKYQGGVNRM
-537 THHKLFSGIV
+537 THHKLFSGVIYIV
-547 YAAVIGV
+547 VIAA
-554 LVVLFKMLPSSFLPE
+554 LVGLYKMLPSSFLPE

-583 NATLDR
+583 SASLER
-589 TDKVINTMTHYFME
+589 TDKVITTMTDYFL
-603 NEKASVESVFSV
+603 NKEKEHVESIFTV
-615 SGFSFTGIGQNAGLA
+615 SGFSFTGVGQNAGLA
-630 FVKLKDWEKRTTPEQ
+630 FIKLKDWSERTTPES
-645 QIGSLIQRGMAL
+645 QIGAIIQRGMAL
-657 NMIAKDASYV
+657 NMIVKDASYI

-675 PELGVTA
+675 PELGVSS
-682 GFNFQ
+682 GFNIQ
-687 LKASAGQSHEQLL
+687 LKDVSGQGHEKLI
-700 AARNTILGLAAQDKR
+700 AARNAILGMASQDKR

-727 PQYQINIDQAQAGA
+727 PQYKITVDQAQAGA
-741 MGVSIADI
+741 MGVSISDI

-763 DFIDR
+763 DFVDR

-779 AHARMMPEDLNKWY
+779 ADTRMMPEDLNKWY

-800 MIPFS
+800 MVPFS
-805 SFATGT
+805 AFAKGE

-822 NGIASMNIQG
+822 NGVSSVNIQG
-832 SPAPGT
+832 SPAPGV

-845 AMEEIVAKLPSMGL
+845 AMEEIIGKLPSMGL

-871 EERES
+871 EERDS
-876 GSQAP
+876 GNQTVP
-881 FLYALSLLIVFLCL
+881 LLILSLLIVFLCL
-895 AALYESWSVPFSILL
+895 SALYESWAIPISVLL
-910 VVPLGV
+910 VVPLGII
-916 VGAIILTMFG
+916 GAFTMTWLG
-926 HTGLFGGI
+926 MVIKGD
-934 TLFGRTYFAP
+934 P
-944 DANLSNNIYF
+944 NLSFNIYF
-954 QVALI
+954 QVAI
-959 AVIGLSAK
+959 VAVIGLSAK

-982 GESLFD
+982 GEELFE

-1009 FGVLPLALS
+1009 FGVLPLALA

-1030 YGVLGGVITSTLL
+1030 YGVLGGVISSTLL

-1053 WVRSIFKYKPKNQ
+1053 WIRSIFKYKPKTLNT
-1066 NLQEHKS
+1066 QEH

>member
-26 TLTKMPI
+26 TLTKMPV

-55 STVENTVTQII
+55 QTVENTVTQII

-80 SNSAGNGQASIQL
+80 SNSAGNGQASINL

-98 VDPDIAQV
+98 IDPDIAQV

-121 DVQRQGVKVTKS
+121 DVQRQGVRVTKS
-133 GASFLQVLAF
+133 GASFMQVVAF
-143 YSESD
+143 YSPD
-148 SLSADDIKDY
+148 GSLSASNIKDY

-168 RVAGVGEVQV
+168 RVAGVGEVTV

-193 LTSLGITPSDVAAAI
+193 LTSFNLTPSDVAAAI
-208 RAQNSQVAVGQLGG
+208 RSQNAQVAVGQLGG
-222 APSIEGQVLNATVN
+222 APAVQGQVLNATVN
-236 AQSMLT
+236 AQSMLQ
-242 TPEQFKNIFLRNT
+242 TPEQFKNIFLKNAA
-255 SDGAQVRLGDV
+255 DGAQVRLSDV
-266 ARVELGADTYQ
+266 ARVELGSDNYQ
-277 FDSKFNGKPA
+277 FDSKFNGNPA

-301 DTSEAVEA
+301 DTAAAVEK
-309 RMVELR
+309 RLSELR
-315 KNYPTGMKDK
+315 VNYPSGLKDK
-325 LAFDTTPFIKISIE
+325 LAYDTTPFIKLSIE
-339 SVVHTLIEAII
+339 SVVHTLIEAVV
-350 LVFFVM
+350 LVFIVM

-368 PTMAVPVVVLG
+368 PTLAVPVVVLG
-379 TFAIINIFGFSIN
+379 TFAVINIFGFSIN

-414 ENVERVMQED
+414 ENVERVMQEE
-424 HLDPVA
+424 HLEPVP
-430 ATELSMKQI
+430 ATEKSMGQI
-439 TGALIGMTS
+439 SGALIGITS
-448 VLTAVFVPMSFF
+448 VLTAVFVPMAFF

-472 ITLVTAMVLSLV
+472 ITLVTAMILSLI
-484 VAVTFTPAL
+484 VALTFTPAL
-493 CATILKQHNPNKK
+493 CATLLKQHDPNKEQ
-506 PSNNIFA
+506 SNSIFA
-513 RFFRW
+513 RFFRG
-518 FNAAF
+518 FNSGF
-523 DRTAEKYQTGVNFM
+523 EKLSEKYQGGVNRM
-537 THHKLFSGIV
+537 THHKLFSGVIYIV
-547 YAAVIGV
+547 VIAA
-554 LVVLFKMLPSSFLPE
+554 LVGLYKMLPSSFLPE

-583 NATLDR
+583 SASLER
-589 TDKVINTMTHYFME
+589 TDKVITTMTDYFL
-603 NEKASVESVFSV
+603 NKEKEHVESIFTV
-615 SGFSFTGIGQNAGLA
+615 SGFSFTGVGQNAGLA
-630 FVKLKDWEKRTTPEQ
+630 FIKLKDWSERTTPES
-645 QIGSLIQRGMAL
+645 QIGAIIQRGMAL
-657 NMIAKDASYV
+657 NMIVKDASYI

-675 PELGVTA
+675 PELGVSS
-682 GFNFQ
+682 GFDIQ
-687 LKASAGQSHEQLL
+687 LKDVSGQGHEKLI
-700 AARNTILGLAAQDKR
+700 AARNAILGMASQDKR

-727 PQYQINIDQAQAGA
+727 PQYKITVDQAQAGA
-741 MGVSIADI
+741 MGVSISDI

-763 DFIDR
+763 DFVDR

-779 AHARMMPEDLNKWY
+779 ADTRMMPEDLNKWY

-800 MIPFS
+800 MVPFS
-805 SFATGT
+805 AFAKGE

-822 NGIASMNIQG
+822 NGVSSVNIQG
-832 SPAPGT
+832 SPAPGV

-845 AMEEIVAKLPSMGL
+845 AMEEIIGKLPSMGL

-871 EERES
+871 EERDS
-876 GSQAP
+876 GNQTVP
-881 FLYALSLLIVFLCL
+881 LLILSLLIVFLCL
-895 AALYESWSVPFSILL
+895 SALYESWAIPISVLL
-910 VVPLGV
+910 VVPLGII
-916 VGAIILTMFG
+916 GAFTMTWLG
-926 HTGLFGGI
+926 MVIKGD
-934 TLFGRTYFAP
+934 P
-944 DANLSNNIYF
+944 NLSFNIYF
-954 QVALI
+954 QVAI
-959 AVIGLSAK
+959 VAVIGLSAK

-982 GESLFD
+982 GEELFE

-1009 FGVLPLALS
+1009 FGVLPLALA

-1030 YGVLGGVITSTLL
+1030 YGVLGGVISSTLL

-1053 WVRSIFKYKPKNQ
+1053 WIRSIFKYKPKTLNT
-1066 NLQEHKS
+1066 QEH